1 MNRAE
6 INNSSEQLLIKII
19 KWRKPI
25 MIASISAFIISTAV
39 AFLLAPQYKSV
50 ATIFPTR
57 SFSVSKL
64 LIEQN
69 IGNQEDYMQI
79 GDEDDAEKLLQILN
93 SDQLKKLIAEKFN
106 LWQNWKIEKNS
117 YAEHYLKLKW
127 DNMVRY
133 KRTDFNSIKV
143 EVYDYTANGAA
154 EIANSITD
162 LVDSIKNSMTHD
174 VASKAFNVIK
184 TEYENTI
191 SRMNELEDSLQT
203 LRQFGILDYKND
215 VESYTRSYARALE
228 KGNNSAA
235 KVLEEKLNVLKK
247 YGGAYNQISENLR
260 KYRFKFPVIKAK
272 YDEAQVNLTQSLPFK
287 FVVDKATPNEYKA
300 RPVRWLIILIS
311 TASAFLLTV
320 VILAMG
326 EKYKSIVHTL
336 NNQ

>member
-1 MNRAE
+1 MNQID

-25 MIASISAFIISTAV
+25 MIASIVAFIISTTI
-39 AFLLAPQYKSV
+39 AFLLSPQYKST

-79 GDEDDAEKLLQILN
+79 GDDDDAEKLLQILN
-93 SDQLKKLIAEKFN
+93 SDHLKTIVAEKFN
-106 LWQNWKIEKNS
+106 LWQRWKVEKDK

-127 DNMVRY
+127 DNHVRY

-143 EVYDYTANGAA
+143 EVFDYTANGAA
-154 EIANSITD
+154 EIANCITD
-162 LVDSIKNSMTHD
+162 VVDEIKSEMTRD
-174 VASKAFNVIK
+174 VAEKAYAVVK
-184 TEYENTI
+184 EEYENTI
-191 SRMNELEDSLQT
+191 NRMNSLEDSLQI
-203 LRQFGILDYKND
+203 LRTFGILDYKTD
-215 VESYTRSYARALE
+215 VEAYTKSYAKALE
-228 KGNNSAA
+228 KGNNNGA
-235 KVLEEKLNVLKK
+235 KALEEKLAALKK

-272 YDEAQVNLTQSLPFK
+272 YDEAEVNVKKSLPFK

-300 RPVRWLIILIS
+300 KPVRWLIILIS
-311 TASAFLLTV
+311 TASAFALTIILLV
-320 VILAMG
+320 MG
-326 EKYKSIVHTL
+326 EKYKSLKTKL
-336 NNQ
+336 NS

>member
-1 MNRAE
+1 MNQIY

-25 MIASISAFIISTAV
+25 MIASITAFIISTTV

-93 SDQLKKLIAEKFN
+93 SDQLKKLVAEKFN
-106 LWQNWKIEKNS
+106 LWQNWKIEKDK

-127 DNMVRY
+127 ENMVRY

-162 LVDSIKNSMTHD
+162 FVDSIKNTMTHD
-174 VASKAFNVIK
+174 VAQKAYDVVK
-184 TEYENTI
+184 EEYESTI
-191 SRMNELEDSLQT
+191 KRMNELEDSLQI

-215 VESYTRSYARALE
+215 VEAYTKSYAKALE
-228 KGNNSAA
+228 KNNLSGA
-235 KVLEEKLNVLKK
+235 KLLEEKLNVLKK
-247 YGGAYNQISENLR
+247 FGGAYNQISENLR

-272 YDEAQVNLTQSLPFK
+272 YDEAQVNLNKSLPFK

-311 TASAFLLTV
+311 TMSAFTLTLVLL
-320 VILAMG
+320 IIG
-326 EKYKSIVHTL
+326 DKYKSVIHKL
-336 NNQ
+336 NN

>member
-1 MNRAE
+1 MNKAE
-6 INNSSEQLLIKII
+6 INNTSEQLLIKII

-25 MIASISAFIISTAV
+25 MIASIAAFIISTTV

-93 SDQLKKLIAEKFN
+93 SDQLKKIIAEKFN
-106 LWQNWKIEKNS
+106 LWQRWKIEKDK

-127 DNMVRY
+127 ENMVRY

-162 LVDSIKNSMTHD
+162 CVDLIKEGMTKD
-174 VASKAFNVIK
+174 VAQQAYNVIK
-184 TEYENTI
+184 EEYENTI
-191 SRMNELEDSLQT
+191 LRMNQLEDSLQV

-215 VESYTRSYARALE
+215 VESYTKSYAKALE
-228 KGNNSAA
+228 KGNGNGA
-235 KVLEEKLNVLKK
+235 KLLEEKLNVLKK
-247 YGGAYNQISENLR
+247 YGGAYNQVSENLR

-272 YDEAQVNLTQSLPFK
+272 YDESQVNLNKSLPFK

-300 RPVRWLIILIS
+300 RPVRWLIIFIS
-311 TASAFLLTV
+311 TASAFILTIV
-320 VILAMG
+320 VLGMG
-326 EKYKSIVHTL
+326 DKYKSII
-336 NNQ
+336 NKINS

>member
-1 MNRAE
+1 MNQIE

-25 MIASISAFIISTAV
+25 MIASIVAFIISTTI

-93 SDQLKKLIAEKFN
+93 SDHLKKLVAEKFN
-106 LWQNWKIEKNS
+106 LWQRWKIEKDKYS
-117 YAEHYLKLKW
+117 EHYLKLKW
-127 DNMVRY
+127 ENHVRY

-162 LVDSIKNSMTHD
+162 FVDNIKNNMTKD
-174 VASKAFNVIK
+174 VAEQAYNLVKE
-184 TEYENTI
+184 EYENTI
-191 SRMNELEDSLQT
+191 LRMNVLEDSLQV
-203 LRQFGILDYKND
+203 LRALGILDYKTD
-215 VESYTRSYARALE
+215 VEAYTKSYAKSLE
-228 KGNNSAA
+228 KGGGGS
-235 KVLEEKLNVLKK
+235 KQLEEKLAILKK
-247 YGGAYNQISENLR
+247 YGGAYNQVSENLR

-272 YDEAQVNLTQSLPFK
+272 YDEAEVNMKKSLPFK

-300 RPVRWLIILIS
+300 KPIRWLIILLS
-311 TASAFLLTV
+311 TGSAFALTIILLV
-320 VILAMG
+320 LG
-326 EKYKSIVHTL
+326 ERYKSLKSKL
-336 NNQ
+336 NS

>member
-1 MNRAE
+1 MNQPE
-6 INNSSEQLLIKII
+6 INTTSEQLLIKII

-25 MIASISAFIISTAV
+25 MIASIVAFIISTTI

-79 GDEDDAEKLLQILN
+79 GDDDDAEKLLQILN
-93 SDQLKKLIAEKFN
+93 SDHLKAIVADKFN
-106 LWQNWKIEKNS
+106 LWQRWKVEKDK

-127 DNMVRY
+127 DNHVRY

-162 LVDSIKNSMTHD
+162 VVDDIKSEMTKD
-174 VASKAFNVIK
+174 VAEKAYAVVK
-184 TEYENTI
+184 EEYENTI
-191 SRMNELEDSLQT
+191 ARMNALEDSLQI
-203 LRQFGILDYKND
+203 LRGFGILDYKTD
-215 VESYTRSYARALE
+215 VEAYTKSYAKALE
-228 KGNNSAA
+228 KGNNSGA
-235 KVLEEKLNVLKK
+235 KALEEKLAALKK

-272 YDEAQVNLTQSLPFK
+272 YDEAEVNVKKSLPFK

-300 RPVRWLIILIS
+300 KPVRWLIILLS
-311 TASAFLLTV
+311 TASAFALTIVLLV
-320 VILAMG
+320 MG
-326 EKYKSIVHTL
+326 ERYKSLKSKI
-336 NNQ
+336 NS

>member
-1 MNRAE
+1 
-6 INNSSEQLLIKII
+6 
-19 KWRKPI
+19 
-25 MIASISAFIISTAV
+25 MIASIAAFIISTTV

-93 SDQLKKLIAEKFN
+93 SEQLKKLMADKFN
-106 LWQNWKIEKNS
+106 LWQRWKIEKDK

-162 LVDSIKNSMTHD
+162 CVDLIKEGMTKE
-174 VASKAFNVIK
+174 VAQEAYNVIK
-184 TEYENTI
+184 EEYENTI
-191 SRMNELEDSLQT
+191 IRMNQLEDSLQI
-203 LRQFGILDYKND
+203 LRQYGILDYKND
-215 VESYTRSYARALE
+215 VESYTKSYAKALE
-228 KGNNSAA
+228 KGNSSGA
-235 KVLEEKLNVLKK
+235 KLLEEKLNVLKK

-272 YDEAQVNLTQSLPFK
+272 YDESQVNLNKSLPFK

-300 RPVRWLIILIS
+300 RPVRWLIIFIS
-311 TASAFLLTV
+311 TASAFLLTIV
-320 VILAMG
+320 TLSMG
-326 EKYKSIVHTL
+326 DKYKSVIHKI
-336 NNQ
+336 NN

>member
-1 MNRAE
+1 MNKAE
-6 INNSSEQLLIKII
+6 INNTSEQLLIKII

-25 MIASISAFIISTAV
+25 MIASIAAFIISTTV
-39 AFLLAPQYKSV
+39 AFLLAPQYKSI

-93 SDQLKKLIAEKFN
+93 SEQLKKIIAEKFN
-106 LWQNWKIEKNS
+106 LWQRWKIEKDK

-127 DNMVRY
+127 ENMVRY

-154 EIANSITD
+154 EIANAITD
-162 LVDSIKNSMTHD
+162 CVDLIKEGMTKD
-174 VASKAFNVIK
+174 VAQQAYNVIK
-184 TEYENTI
+184 EEYENTI
-191 SRMNELEDSLQT
+191 LRMNQLEDSLQV

-215 VESYTRSYARALE
+215 VESYTKSYAKALE
-228 KGNNSAA
+228 KGNNNGA
-235 KVLEEKLNVLKK
+235 KLLEEKLNVLKK

-272 YDEAQVNLTQSLPFK
+272 YDESQVNLNKSLPFK

-300 RPVRWLIILIS
+300 RPVRWLIIFIS
-311 TASAFLLTV
+311 TASAFILTIV
-320 VILAMG
+320 VLGMG
-326 EKYKSIVHTL
+326 DKYKSVINKI
-336 NNQ
+336 NN

>member
-1 MNRAE
+1 
-6 INNSSEQLLIKII
+6 
-19 KWRKPI
+19 
-25 MIASISAFIISTAV
+25 MIASIVAFIISTTI
-39 AFLLAPQYKSV
+39 AFLLAPQYKST

-57 SFSVSKL
+57 SFSISKL

-93 SDQLKKLIAEKFN
+93 SDHLKQLVAEKFD
-106 LWQNWKIEKNS
+106 LWKRWKVEKDK

-127 DNMVRY
+127 DNHVRY

-162 LVDSIKNSMTHD
+162 VVDEIKNNMTKE
-174 VASKAFNVIK
+174 VAEKAFSVVK
-184 TEYENTI
+184 EEYENTI
-191 SRMNELEDSLQT
+191 TRMNALEDSLQI
-203 LRQFGILDYKND
+203 LRQFGILDYKTD
-215 VESYTRSYARALE
+215 VEAYTKSYAKALE
-228 KGNNSAA
+228 KGNNAGT
-235 KVLEEKLNVLKK
+235 KVLEEKLAALKK

-272 YDEAQVNLTQSLPFK
+272 YDEAEVNMKKSLPFK

-300 RPVRWLIILIS
+300 KPVRWLIILIS
-311 TASAFLLTV
+311 TASAFALTILLL
-320 VILAMG
+320 ILS
-326 EKYKSIVHTL
+326 ERYKALKTKL
-336 NNQ
+336 NS

>member
-1 MNRAE
+1 MNQAD
-6 INNSSEQLLIKII
+6 INYSSEQLLIKII

-25 MIASISAFIISTAV
+25 MIASIAAFILSTTV

-93 SDQLKKLIAEKFN
+93 SDQLKKLVAEKHN
-106 LWQNWKIEKNS
+106 LWQRWKIEKDKYS
-117 YAEHYLKLKW
+117 EHYLKLKW
-127 DNMVRY
+127 ENMVRY
-133 KRTDFNSIKV
+133 KRTDFNSLKI

-154 EIANSITD
+154 EVANTITD
-162 LVDSIKNSMTHD
+162 YVDSIKDNMTRE
-174 VASKAFNVIK
+174 VALKAYAVIK
-184 TEYENTI
+184 EEYENTVL
-191 SRMNELEDSLQT
+191 RMNELEDSLQT
-203 LRQFGILDYKND
+203 LRQLGVLDYKND
-215 VESYTRSYARALE
+215 VEAYTKSYAKALE
-228 KGNNSAA
+228 KGNSSGA
-235 KVLEEKLNVLKK
+235 KLLEEKLNVLKK

-272 YDEAQVNLTQSLPFK
+272 YDEANVNLNKSLPFK

-300 RPVRWLIILIS
+300 RPVRWLIILLS
-311 TASAFLLTV
+311 TLSTFFLTIV
-320 VILAMG
+320 VLALG
-326 EKYKSIVHTL
+326 DKYKSVIHKI
-336 NNQ
+336 NS

>member
-1 MNRAE
+1 MNQAE

-39 AFLLAPQYKSV
+39 AFLLSPQYKSV

-79 GDEDDAEKLLQILN
+79 GDDDDAEKLLQILN
-93 SDQLKKLIAEKFN
+93 SDQLKKLVADKYN
-106 LWQNWKIEKNS
+106 LWQRWKIEKNS

-154 EIANSITD
+154 EVANSITD
-162 LVDSIKNSMTHD
+162 CVDSIKNNMTKE
-174 VASKAFNVIK
+174 VASQAFNVIK
-184 TEYENTI
+184 GEYENTI

-215 VESYTRSYARALE
+215 VEAYTKSYAKALE
-228 KGNNSAA
+228 KGNNSGA
-235 KVLEEKLNVLKK
+235 KMLEEKLNVLKK

-272 YDEAQVNLTQSLPFK
+272 YDEAQVNLEKSLPFK

-311 TASAFLLTV
+311 TFSSFMLTIIV
-320 VILAMG
+320 LVIG
-326 EKYKSIVHTL
+326 EKYKSVIHKL
-336 NNQ
+336 NN

>member
-1 MNRAE
+1 MNQIE

-25 MIASISAFIISTAV
+25 MIASIIAFIISTTI

-79 GDEDDAEKLLQILN
+79 GDDDDAEKLLQILN
-93 SDQLKKLIAEKFN
+93 SDHLKKLVAEKFN
-106 LWQNWKIEKNS
+106 LWQRWKVEKDM
-117 YAEHYLKLKW
+117 YAEHYLNLKW
-127 DNMVRY
+127 ENHVRY
-133 KRTDFNSIKV
+133 KRTDFNSIKI

-162 LVDSIKNSMTHD
+162 FVDEIKDNMTKE
-174 VASKAFNVIK
+174 VALQAYNVVK
-184 TEYENTI
+184 EEYETTI
-191 SRMNELEDSLQT
+191 AKMNLIEDSLQV
-203 LRQFGILDYKND
+203 LRQLGILDYKTD
-215 VESYTRSYARALE
+215 VEAYTKSYAKALE
-228 KGNNSAA
+228 KGNSTGI
-235 KVLEEKLNVLKK
+235 KQLEEKLAVLKK
-247 YGGAYNQISENLR
+247 YGGAYNQNSENLR

-272 YDEAQVNLTQSLPFK
+272 YDEAEVNVKKSLPFK

-300 RPVRWLIILIS
+300 KPVRWLIILLS
-311 TASAFLLTV
+311 TTSAFALTIILLV
-320 VILAMG
+320 LG
-326 EKYKSIVHTL
+326 EKYKSLKSKL
-336 NNQ
+336 NS

>member
-1 MNRAE
+1 MNQID
-6 INNSSEQLLIKII
+6 INNSSEQLLIKLI

-25 MIASISAFIISTAV
+25 MIASISAFIISTTV
-39 AFLLAPQYKSV
+39 AFLLAPQYKSI

-93 SDQLKKLIAEKFN
+93 SDQLKKLVAEKFN
-106 LWQNWKIEKNS
+106 LWQNWKIEKDK
-117 YAEHYLKLKW
+117 YAEHFLKLKW

-133 KRTDFNSIKV
+133 KRTDFNSIKI
-143 EVYDYTANGAA
+143 EVYDYTANRAA

-162 LVDSIKNSMTHD
+162 FVDSIKSSMTKE
-174 VASKAFNVIK
+174 VAEKAYGVIRG
-184 TEYENTI
+184 EYENTI
-191 SRMNELEDSLQT
+191 SRMNELEDSLQI

-215 VESYTRSYARALE
+215 VEAYTKSYAKALE
-228 KGNNSAA
+228 KGNNNGA
-235 KVLEEKLNVLKK
+235 KQLEEKLNVLKK

-272 YDEAQVNLTQSLPFK
+272 YDEAQVNLTKSLPFK

-311 TASAFLLTV
+311 TLSAFLLTIV
-320 VILAMG
+320 VLMMG
-326 EKYKSIVHTL
+326 EKYKSVIHKL
-336 NNQ
+336 NN

>member
-1 MNRAE
+1 MNQID
-6 INNSSEQLLIKII
+6 INNSSEQLLIKLI

-25 MIASISAFIISTAV
+25 IIASIAAFIISTTV

-64 LIEQN
+64 IIEQN

-79 GDEDDAEKLLQILN
+79 GDDDDAEKLLQILN
-93 SDQLKKLIAEKFN
+93 SDQLKKIVAEKFN
-106 LWQNWKIEKNS
+106 LWQRWKIEKDK
-117 YAEHYLKLKW
+117 YAEHFLKLKW

-154 EIANSITD
+154 EVANSITD
-162 LVDSIKNSMTHD
+162 CVDSIKNLMTKD
-174 VASKAFNVIK
+174 VALQAYNVVK
-184 TEYENTI
+184 DEYENTI
-191 SRMNELEDSLQT
+191 SRMNELEDSLQI
-203 LRQFGILDYKND
+203 LRQYGILDYKND
-215 VESYTRSYARALE
+215 VEAYTKSYAKALE
-228 KGNNSAA
+228 KGNNSGA
-235 KVLEEKLNVLKK
+235 KLLEEKLNVLKK

-272 YDEAQVNLTQSLPFK
+272 YDEAQVNLTKSLPFK

-311 TASAFLLTV
+311 TMSAFLLTIV
-320 VILAMG
+320 VLVIG
-326 EKYKSIVHTL
+326 EKYKSVLHKL
-336 NNQ
+336 NN

>member
-1 MNRAE
+1 MNQIE

-25 MIASISAFIISTAV
+25 MIASIVAFIISTTI

-93 SDQLKKLIAEKFN
+93 SDHLKKLVAEKFN
-106 LWQNWKIEKNS
+106 LWQRWKVEKDK

-127 DNMVRY
+127 ENHVRY

-162 LVDSIKNSMTHD
+162 FVDNIKNNMTKD
-174 VASKAFNVIK
+174 VAEQAYNLVKE
-184 TEYENTI
+184 EYENTI
-191 SRMNELEDSLQT
+191 IRMNVLEDSLQV
-203 LRQFGILDYKND
+203 LRALGILDYKTD
-215 VESYTRSYARALE
+215 VEAYTKSYAKSLE
-228 KGNNSAA
+228 KGGGGS
-235 KVLEEKLNVLKK
+235 KQLEEKLAILKK
-247 YGGAYNQISENLR
+247 YGGAYNQVSENLR

-272 YDEAQVNLTQSLPFK
+272 YDEAEVNMKKSLPFK

-300 RPVRWLIILIS
+300 KPIRWLIILLS
-311 TASAFLLTV
+311 TGSAFALTIILL
-320 VILAMG
+320 LLG
-326 EKYKSIVHTL
+326 ERYKSLKSKL
-336 NNQ
+336 NS